1 MPKTFIKYMQSEI
14 FLTIT
19 DGTYFCLNFIYFFFF
34 FLICINI
41 RIPTINVDFSEKNN
55 RLTFTSCV

>member
-1 MPKTFIKYMQSEI
+1 MQSEI

-19 DGTYFCLNFIYFFFF
+19 DGTYFCLSFIYFFF

-41 RIPTINVDFSEKNN
+41 RIPTIDVVFSEKTTGL
-55 RLTFTSCV
+55 RLPVVYSKKMR